1 MAKDKYYGKT
11 LRKNF
16 ARHEEVVAMPNLLEI
31 QKDSYKWFLETGLR
45 EVFSDVDVISDY
57 AGNLELSFIDYTMDE
72 KPKYDVEECKARDAT
87 YAAPMKVR
95 VRLHNKETGEIKEQE
110 IFMGDFPLMT
120 HSGTFVINGAE
131 RVVVSQIVRSPGI
144 YYGKEIDLKTDLPLL
159 TSTVIPYRGAW
170 LEYETD
176 TSEVFWVRI
185 DKNRKLPI
193 TCLIRALGLKTDA
206 EILEHFGDDERIVM
220 TLEKDTCKT
229 YEEALLEIYRKL
241 RPGEP
246 PTVDS
251 AQTLIQ
257 NLFFDPRRYDLST
270 VGRYKFNKKL
280 ALRGRI
286 NGFTL
291 AMPVADPST
300 GEIIADAGEVISRD
314 MAEKIDAAG
323 VVEVWLDVD
332 GKTVKVFSNGMVPL
346 QSMVDIDPEEL
357 GIKEKVRGI
366 VLKSLMEQY
375 SGDALKEAILEN
387 IDVLIPKHIVVDDMF
402 ASVNYLN
409 CLAYGIGEKDDIDH
423 LGNRRLRSV
432 GELLQNQFR
441 IGFSR
446 MERVIRE
453 RMTLQDLDIVTPQ
466 SLINIRPVT
475 AAIKEFFGSSPL
487 SQFMDQTNPL
497 SELTHKRRMSAL
509 GPGGLSRERASFD
522 VRDVH
527 YSHYGRLCPIE
538 TPEGPNIGL
547 ISSLCVYAKISDMGF
562 IETPYRTVTDG

>member
-31 QKDSYKWFLETGLR
+31 QKSSYKWFLETGLK
-45 EVFSDVDVISDY
+45 EVFADVDVISDY

-87 YAAPMKVR
+87 YAAPMKVK

-206 EILEHFGDDERIVM
+206 EILEHFGDDERIVA

-251 AQTLIQ
+251 AQTLLQ

-280 ALRGRI
+280 TFWARARGQML
-286 NGFTL
+286 TD
-291 AMPVADPST
+291 PVADPAT
-300 GEIIADAGEVISRD
+300 GELLFEEGHVLTADDCTVMDTVGVKEISVTLD
-314 MAEKIDAAG
+314 TGKI
-323 VVEVWLDVD
+323 LRI
-332 GKTVKVFSNGMVPL
+332 TSNGMCDM
-346 QSMVDIDPEEL
+346 SHYVDFDPREKC
-357 GIKEKVRGI
+357 GIKERVRF
-366 VLKSLMEQY
+366 
-375 SGDALKEAILEN
+375 
-387 IDVLIPKHIVVDDMF
+387 DVLQELLSQYQGEELIEQCRLHADQLVPKHIIIDDIF
-402 ASVNYLN
+402 ASINYMN
-409 CLAYGIGEKDDIDH
+409 ALAYGLVTKDDIDH
-423 LGNRRLRSV
+423 LGNRRLRCV
-432 GELLQNQFR
+432 GELLQNQ
-441 IGFSR
+441 
-446 MERVIRE
+446 
-453 RMTLQDLDIVTPQ
+453 
-466 SLINIRPVT
+466 
-475 AAIKEFFGSSPL
+475 
-487 SQFMDQTNPL
+487 
-497 SELTHKRRMSAL
+497 
-509 GPGGLSRERASFD
+509 
-522 VRDVH
+522 
-527 YSHYGRLCPIE
+527 
-538 TPEGPNIGL
+538 
-547 ISSLCVYAKISDMGF
+547 
-562 IETPYRTVTDG
+562 

>member
-31 QKDSYKWFLETGLR
+31 QKSSYKWFLETGLK
-45 EVFSDVDVISDY
+45 EVFADVDVISDY

-87 YAAPMKVR
+87 YAAPMKVK

-206 EILEHFGDDERIVM
+206 EILEHFGDDERIVA

-251 AQTLIQ
+251 AQTLLQ

-280 ALRGRI
+280 TFWARARGQML
-286 NGFTL
+286 TD
-291 AMPVADPST
+291 PVADPAT
-300 GEIIADAGEVISRD
+300 GELLFEEGHVLTADDCTVMDTVGVKEISVTLD
-314 MAEKIDAAG
+314 TGKILRITG
-323 VVEVWLDVD
+323 
-332 GKTVKVFSNGMVPL
+332 NGMCDM
-346 QSMVDIDPEEL
+346 SHYVDFDPREKC
-357 GIKEKVRGI
+357 GIKERVRF
-366 VLKSLMEQY
+366 
-375 SGDALKEAILEN
+375 
-387 IDVLIPKHIVVDDMF
+387 DVLQELLSQYQGEELIEQCRLHADQLVPKHIIVDDIF
-402 ASVNYLN
+402 ASINYMN
-409 CLAYGIGEKDDIDH
+409 ALAYGLVTKDDIDH
-423 LGNRRLRSV
+423 LGNRRLRCV
-432 GELLQNQFR
+432 GEL
-441 IGFSR
+441 
-446 MERVIRE
+446 
-453 RMTLQDLDIVTPQ
+453 
-466 SLINIRPVT
+466 
-475 AAIKEFFGSSPL
+475 
-487 SQFMDQTNPL
+487 
-497 SELTHKRRMSAL
+497 
-509 GPGGLSRERASFD
+509 
-522 VRDVH
+522 
-527 YSHYGRLCPIE
+527 CPHWA
-538 TPEGPNIGL
+538 PA
-547 ISSLCVYAKISDMGF
+547 V
-562 IETPYRTVTDG
+562 